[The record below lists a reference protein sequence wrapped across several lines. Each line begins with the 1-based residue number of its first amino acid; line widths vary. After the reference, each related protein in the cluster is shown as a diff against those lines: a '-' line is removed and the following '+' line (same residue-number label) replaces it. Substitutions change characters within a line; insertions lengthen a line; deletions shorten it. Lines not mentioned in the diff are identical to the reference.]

1 MHMADSA
8 FEVVRRN
15 NRHNDTWT
23 NPCGC
28 ERQQCF
34 VAMEDAKGGL
44 LVANRGLYEYEIL
57 EDQGNAVAVTLLRCV
72 AEMGDWGYF
81 PTPKAQQ
88 TGTFCLEFEV
98 VPFAAGETG
107 DAFREGYAFQEDLT
121 VEQAGLERAFLRKPG
136 QVKPELVE
144 GELPLEMNFLA
155 FEGDG
160 IHMTA
165 FKKGQKKDDLFVRFV
180 NNMEHEEVLS
190 FKKEDWMKEVY
201 RSNVIEEKGDLMIPD
216 KDGVYYVALREF
228 EIATFGI
235 VR

>member
-1 MHMADSA
+1 MRPATA
-8 FEVVRRN
+8 FE
-15 NRHNDTWT
+15 
-23 NPCGC
+23 
-28 ERQQCF
+28 
-34 VAMEDAKGGL
+34 
-44 LVANRGLYEYEIL
+44 
-57 EDQGNAVAVTLLRCV
+57 
-72 AEMGDWGYF
+72 
-81 PTPKAQQ
+81 
-88 TGTFCLEFEV
+88 
-98 VPFAAGETG
+98 
-107 DAFREGYAFQEDLT
+107 EGYAFQQDLT

-144 GELPLEMNFLA
+144 GELPLEMSFLA

-201 RSNVIEEKGDLMIPD
+201 RSNVIEEKDDVLTPD
-216 KDGVYYVALREF
+216 ADGIYHVSLREF
-228 EIATFGI
+228 EIATFGV